1 MARIVI
7 SYRRDDASAHAGR
20 IYDRLR
26 TEFGSDQV
34 FMDIDAIEPGV
45 DFVEAIEDA
54 IGTADVLIAVIG
66 RRWVTIADE
75 EGQPRIKNPTDFVR
89 LELATA
95 LERNIRVIPV
105 LVDGATMPTIDNLPE
120 DLAGLVRRNAID
132 ISHAR
137 FHADAQRLAISVR
150 RILDQEDESQIP
162 AAPEE
167 QRSAVPQ
174 EDLPAPTP
182 DVARSATSRV
192 RWKRRILI
200 GGVTLVAIIAIV
212 AAYVAYGFL
221 TLPPEPST
229 FGRLA
234 WSPDGQH
241 IAFSG
246 LTPMGKTHL
255 YSLATDGSGWE
266 KLESDASTPVTW
278 SPGGEWITFERALH
292 YVAMKMGGDESR
304 VLPGDAIFGGSL
316 VWSSDGRKAAYWT
329 RDIGDDIYHLRVFDF
344 ADHGLHTAHRARALG
359 SGRDHGIAWSPDDSL
374 IAVVVGND
382 GQDELAVVHAVTGE
396 ARGVFRG
403 SQIAIEYPCWSK
415 DGEWIVFSATSS
427 RMESA
432 EQAIFRIRPDGTDLI
447 RLTDENLNAAGPRI
461 SPDGL
466 VVAATIASSA
476 WGSRQLFV
484 MNLDGSGQPRP
495 ISPDTLSVYPESLSW
510 SPDGR
515 RLAFV
520 TLTDTG
526 RLFGRYRSTVAV
538 ANSDGRDFKVLLR

>member
-75 EGQPRIKNPTDFVR
+75 DGQPRIKNPADFVR

-95 LERNIRVIPV
+95 LQRNIRVIPV
-105 LVDGATMPTIDNLPE
+105 LVDTATMPTIDDLPE

-137 FHADAQRLAISVR
+137 FHADAQRLAMSVR
-150 RILDQEDESQIP
+150 RILDQ
-162 AAPEE
+162 PEE
-167 QRSAVPQ
+167 ERSAMLE

-182 DVARSATSRV
+182 DVARSTADRPS
-192 RWKRRILI
+192 WKRRILI
-200 GGVTLVAIIAIV
+200 GGVTLLAIIAIV

-229 FGRLA
+229 FSRLA
-234 WSPDGQH
+234 WSPDGQR
-241 IAFSG
+241 IAFSAT
-246 LTPMGKTHL
+246 TPMGKTHL

-278 SPGGEWITFERALH
+278 SPDGEWITFARALH
-292 YVAMKMGGDESR
+292 YLAMSPGGDESR
-304 VLPGDAIFGGSL
+304 VLPGDAIFDGSL
-316 VWSSDGRKAAYWT
+316 AWSPDSRKAAYWT
-329 RDIGDDIYHLRVFDF
+329 RDIGDDIYHLRVLDF
-344 ADHGLHTAHRARALG
+344 ADNGLQTVTRTRALG
-359 SGRDHGIAWSPDDSL
+359 SGRDHGIAWSPDASL
-374 IAVVVGND
+374 IAVVVRGD
-382 GQDELAVVHAVTGE
+382 GQDELGVVHAVTGE

-403 SQIAIEYPCWSK
+403 GQIAIEYPCWSM
-415 DGEWIVFSATSS
+415 DGEWIVFSATSA
-427 RMESA
+427 RIESA
-432 EQAIFRIRPDGTDLI
+432 EQAIFRIRPGGTDLE
-447 RLTDENLNAAGPRI
+447 RLTDESLNATGSRI

-466 VVAATIASSA
+466 VVAATMASSA

-495 ISPDTLSVYPESLSW
+495 ISPDTLSIYPESLSW
-510 SPDGR
+510 SPDGS

-520 TLTDTG
+520 TLIDTG
-526 RLFGRYRSTVAV
+526 RLFGRFRSTVAV
-538 ANSDGRDFKVLLR
+538 ANRDGRDFQILLR